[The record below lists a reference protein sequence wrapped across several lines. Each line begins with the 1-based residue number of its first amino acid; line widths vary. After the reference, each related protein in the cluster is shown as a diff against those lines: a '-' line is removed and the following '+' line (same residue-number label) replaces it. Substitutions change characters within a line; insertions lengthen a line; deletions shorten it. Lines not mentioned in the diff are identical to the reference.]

1 MKIEEM
7 KSKIM
12 NMDARLNGKWMLEH
26 LPEIAERVGGDVND
40 EKGVMNLLDSILL
53 HCIFVYPAK
62 AVEEKD
68 YSTLKKIVLIQEGYD
83 PEKDYDKYYQITGT
97 TKDDLHY
104 LIDDPDVLH
113 FRVNDMYVYSI

>member
-26 LPEIAERVGGDVND
+26 LSEIAERVGGDVDD
-40 EKGVMNLLDSILL
+40 EKDVMNLLDSILL

-68 YSTLKKIVLIQEGYD
+68 YRTLKKIVLIQEGYD

-113 FRVNDMYVYSI
+113 FKVNDMYVYSV